1 MLRVVSQ
8 TSTRMTE
15 ICLFLDLNYCQKE
28 LICPLRKRLSQT
40 VFKIFSVH
48 PKVLD
53 VVAAGVF

>member
-1 MLRVVSQ
+1 
-8 TSTRMTE
+8 MTE